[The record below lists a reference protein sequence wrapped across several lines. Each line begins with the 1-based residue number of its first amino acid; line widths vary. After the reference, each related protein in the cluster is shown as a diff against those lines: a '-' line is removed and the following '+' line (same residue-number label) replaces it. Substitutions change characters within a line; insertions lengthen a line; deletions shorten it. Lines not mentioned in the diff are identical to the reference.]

1 MKKIIYQSIL
11 FTALSSL
18 AFAANTDSVS
28 RTKQL
33 IDEAAQDLSK
43 TLDQYSDMRRFTYN
57 EINKLDDEVIALA
70 KELRALERDE
80 ELRGIKEKTLDKE
93 IEQRKTQFAY
103 TSGLLNQYS
112 KAFVTRMHPAEYQ
125 LHKDQI
131 GIIDQAA
138 LNAVNEP
145 VKEINERVKVLSLG
159 IKRLSDLSGGHSFAG
174 KAFGFA
180 GRSIDGNF
188 LLMGP
193 SVFFAANDKIS
204 EGICPMSDTGSGYPA
219 FISINQSGGMIA

>member
-93 IEQRKTQFAY
+93 NEQRKTQF
-103 TSGLLNQYS
+103 S
-112 KAFVTRMHPAEYQ
+112 
-125 LHKDQI
+125 
-131 GIIDQAA
+131 
-138 LNAVNEP
+138 
-145 VKEINERVKVLSLG
+145 
-159 IKRLSDLSGGHSFAG
+159 
-174 KAFGFA
+174 
-180 GRSIDGNF
+180 
-188 LLMGP
+188 
-193 SVFFAANDKIS
+193 
-204 EGICPMSDTGSGYPA
+204 
-219 FISINQSGGMIA
+219 